1 MLFVLK
7 KYRYHLITTIVLI
20 LFSLQIYRDLTRTN
34 ILIWS
39 EKPITWEN
47 FKPSSWLPRDFGA
60 TMKTSI
66 RYNINIDKK
75 KAKVFAF
82 MNTKK
87 SRVLD
92 SIEPSTRML
101 RHEQY
106 HFNISEYHARLLRK
120 KLIELREEKITKKV
134 AAKYLELYG
143 KKLNQMQDQYDS
155 ITRHGID
162 LIEQHLWESKIDSLL
177 KKTDKY
183 KNINLYKYSF
193 FIK

>member
-20 LFSLQIYRDLTRTN
+20 LFSLQIYKELTKTD

-39 EKPITWEN
+39 EEPITWKN
-47 FKPSSWLPRDFGA
+47 FNPSNWLPKGLGA

-66 RYNINIDKK
+66 RFNIDIDSK
-75 KAKVFAF
+75 KAKVFAY

-92 SIEPSTRML
+92 TIKPTKRML

-120 KLIELREEKITKKV
+120 ELIELREG
-134 AAKYLELYG
+134 A
-143 KKLNQMQDQYDS
+143 
-155 ITRHGID
+155 
-162 LIEQHLWESKIDSLL
+162 LL
-177 KKTDKY
+177 T
-183 KNINLYKYSF
+183 ILSS
-193 FIK
+193 